1 MKTYGLLQSQQL
13 ISIMTDDSGNP
24 RIDPIPPDLVP
35 LVKIPQ
41 PITAS
46 NQIADPILVWTE
58 TSVTRDWQIRD
69 MTAEELAESLRK
81 IWQHNQ
87 QFIAEFTMEEISAI
101 SLSTDPTIAALR
113 LILTTWNNSV
123 YSDDPRVIAGLD
135 AIQTAGIITAERRVQ
150 ILTK

>member
-1 MKTYGLLQSQQL
+1 
-13 ISIMTDDSGNP
+13 MTDDSGNP

-46 NQIADPILVWTE
+46 NQIAEPILVWTE

-69 MTAEELAESLRK
+69 MTAEELAESLCK